1 LTSRSIGDYLKTIYS
16 NLNGYGYARTS
27 DISSALGV
35 QPPSVTEM
43 LQKLHR
49 NKLVSYEK
57 RKGVKL
63 TPYGERLARSIQE
76 NNLTLKKFF
85 AILGIRRDVADEDA
99 CSVEHHLNPETAK
112 CLRRFV
118 KFVEDAPKDPEWL
131 RHYRQYCA
139 TGKHPCEQDKLSLKN
154 FNNS

>member
-1 LTSRSIGDYLKTIYS
+1 MRDD
-16 NLNGYGYARTS
+16 GYARTS

-49 NKLVSYEK
+49 NKLVSYRK
-57 RKGVKL
+57 RRGVKL
-63 TPYGERLARSIQE
+63 THDGEQLAKSLQQ

-85 AILGIRRDVADEDA
+85 TILGLRQDVVDEDA
-99 CSVEHHLNPETAK
+99 CSIEHHLKPETAE
-112 CLRRFV
+112 CLRNFV

-131 RHYRQYCA
+131 KHYKHYSA
-139 TGKHPCEQDKLSLKN
+139 TGIHPCEQDKLKSKAPKLRLKELTAQ
-154 FNNS
+154 